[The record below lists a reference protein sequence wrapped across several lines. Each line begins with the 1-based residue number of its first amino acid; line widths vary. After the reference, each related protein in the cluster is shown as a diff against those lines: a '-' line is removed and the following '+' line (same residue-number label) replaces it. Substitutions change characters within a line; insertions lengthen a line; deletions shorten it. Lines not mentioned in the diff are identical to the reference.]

1 MEVLHHPQTS
11 NTANMHQ
18 SAGIEM
24 KTVLASAQ
32 IIKNAQECLLLAAV
46 SKELRRGYI
55 H

>member
-1 MEVLHHPQTS
+1 MKVLHHAQTAY
-11 NTANMHQ
+11 TENMHQ
-18 SAGIEM
+18 SASIEV